1 MLFIGYSSKD
11 RYDIVE
17 PMIFHLKNYGFDVWY
32 DFHDMYLSDNR
43 IETNFIN
50 GIGKSK
56 YVIFIISNNLFS
68 SQCAI
73 EELKYAQNLYEKG
86 GITLFPI
93 LYLLRA
99 SELTGEYNW
108 IKKIIYNEVTKNSGT
123 LFVTNQIIEKI
134 LHDKCNALKYRS
146 FSEIYNHIEP
156 YLKELLET
164 YLILDSP
171 NYSAKIAL
179 LYSAYLYMTIEKQVR
194 FETYIVKIIKK
205 IITFSSLNITLD
217 HLSFHIFEMTILIAL
232 NIYVNSLSTEQL
244 STRH

>member
-17 PMIFHLKNYGFDVWY
+17 PMIFHLKNYGIDVWY

-50 GIGKSK
+50 GIGKST
-56 YVIFIISNNLFS
+56 YVIFIISNNLFT

-73 EELKYAQNLYEKG
+73 EELKYAQDLYEKG
-86 GITLFPI
+86 DITLFPI
-93 LYLLRA
+93 LYLLKA
-99 SELTGEYNW
+99 SEVPEEYNW

-134 LHDKCNALKYRS
+134 LHDECSSLQYRS
-146 FSEIYNHIEP
+146 FSEISDFMEP
-156 YLKELLET
+156 YLKELLEV
-164 YLILDSP
+164 YLMLDTP
-171 NYSAKIAL
+171 NYSAKMAL
-179 LYSAYLYMTIEKQVR
+179 LYAAYLYISFQKNIQ
-194 FETYIVKIIKK
+194 FETYIVKIIKR

-217 HLSFHIFEMTILIAL
+217 HLSYHIFELTILISL
-232 NIYVNSLSTEQL
+232 NKYLIRY
-244 STRH
+244 

>member
-17 PMIFHLKNYGFDVWY
+17 PMIFHLKNYGIDVWY

-50 GIGKSK
+50 GIGKST
-56 YVIFIISNNLFS
+56 YVIFIISNNLFT

-73 EELKYAQNLYEKG
+73 EELKYAQDLYEKG
-86 GITLFPI
+86 DITLFPI
-93 LYLLRA
+93 LYLLKA
-99 SELTGEYNW
+99 SEVPEEYNW

-134 LHDKCNALKYRS
+134 LHDECSSLQYRS
-146 FSEIYNHIEP
+146 FSEISDFMEP
-156 YLKELLET
+156 YLKELLEV
-164 YLILDSP
+164 YLMLDTP
-171 NYSAKIAL
+171 NYSAKMAL
-179 LYSAYLYMTIEKQVR
+179 LYAAYLYISLQKNIQ
-194 FETYIVKIIKK
+194 FETYIVKIIKR

-217 HLSFHIFEMTILIAL
+217 HLSYHIFELTILISL
-232 NIYVNSLSTEQL
+232 NKYLIRY
-244 STRH
+244 